1 MPTIGF
7 KTLTGSFS
15 TYCSEIQTCFF
26 EKKMFYKKNIPR
38 KDVFW
43 MSFECVLEHIYCK
56 FTVCIL
62 FDIFFQKD
70 SDIVSDIF
78 KKEICHFPFTKHKPT
93 ISHFSRCGL
102 PGVVPPVWPP
112 RRMGWPALG
121 RPGGTRSSSAM
132 TIPYEHG
139 EHKPGTQRGSYNRGH
154 NGRHNDCFFAADIC
168 RGLLLRS

>member
-1 MPTIGF
+1 MCFG
-7 KTLTGSFS
+7 
-15 TYCSEIQTCFF
+15 TY
-26 EKKMFYKKNIPR
+26 
-38 KDVFW
+38 
-43 MSFECVLEHIYCK
+43 IYCK

-121 RPGGTRSSSAM
+121 RPPTRARALVEPVAVQPWRSHMSMAS
-132 TIPYEHG
+132 T
-139 EHKPGTQRGSYNRGH
+139 NRGH
-154 NGRHNDCFFAADIC
+154 NGGVTTSGRIGARLFFCC
-168 RGLLLRS
+168 RYLQGFAIKALIRQGEFQPVVFLLSF

>member
-1 MPTIGF
+1 
-7 KTLTGSFS
+7 
-15 TYCSEIQTCFF
+15 
-26 EKKMFYKKNIPR
+26 MFYKKNIPR

-112 RRMGWPALG
+112 RRMG
-121 RPGGTRSSSAM
+121 
-132 TIPYEHG
+132 
-139 EHKPGTQRGSYNRGH
+139 
-154 NGRHNDCFFAADIC
+154 
-168 RGLLLRS
+168 

>member
-1 MPTIGF
+1 M
-7 KTLTGSFS
+7 
-15 TYCSEIQTCFF
+15 FF
-26 EKKMFYKKNIPR
+26 KKNIPR

-102 PGVVPPVWPP
+102 PGVVPPKDG
-112 RRMGWPALG
+112 M
-121 RPGGTRSSSAM
+121 TRS
-132 TIPYEHG
+132 G
-139 EHKPGTQRGSYNRGH
+139 ETTNARARVVVEPVAVQPWRSHMSMASTNRGH
-154 NGRHNDCFFAADIC
+154 NGGVTTSGRIGARLFFAIKALI
-168 RGLLLRS
+168 RQGEFQPVVFLLSF